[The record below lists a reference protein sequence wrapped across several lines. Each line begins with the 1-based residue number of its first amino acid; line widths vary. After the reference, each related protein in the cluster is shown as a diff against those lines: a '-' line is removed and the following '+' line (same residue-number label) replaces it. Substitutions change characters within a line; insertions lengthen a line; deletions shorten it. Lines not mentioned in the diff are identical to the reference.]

1 MITLIAAGRL
11 GANGELRKT
20 QTGDS
25 VLSFSVAVDNGKDK
39 NGEKRPATW
48 LRCAIWGKRGES
60 LEQFMHKGRSVTV
73 TGRPRASAYENQG
86 RIELMVN
93 EIVFQSPGTATD
105 STPQTPVENEIN
117 NEETEQGTQ
126 DFDDEIPF

>member
-1 MITLIAAGRL
+1 MIAAGRL

-48 LRCAIWGKRGES
+48 LRCAIWGKRGET
-60 LEQFMHKGRSVTV
+60 LEEFMQKGRSVTV
-73 TGRPRASAYENQG
+73 TGRPKASAYEDKG
-86 RIELMVN
+86 RLELMVN
-93 EIVFQSPGTATD
+93 ESSHNIKIPKS
-105 STPQTPVENEIN
+105 IN
-117 NEETEQGTQ
+117 KKIWKF
-126 DFDDEIPF
+126 DFTKFIFFNANQNT

>member
-48 LRCAIWGKRGES
+48 LRCAIWGKRGET
-60 LEQFMHKGRSVTV
+60 LEEFMQKGRSVTV
-73 TGRPRASAYENQG
+73 TGRPKASAYENQG
-86 RIELMVN
+86 RLELMVN

-105 STPQTPVENEIN
+105 STPQAPAENEIN
-117 NEETEQGTQ
+117 DEETEQGTQ
-126 DFDDEIPF
+126 DFEDEIPF

>member
-1 MITLIAAGRL
+1 MLNLVAAGRL
-11 GANGELRKT
+11 GAKGELRKT

-48 LRCAIWGKRGES
+48 VRCAIWGKRGES
-60 LEQFMHKGRSVTV
+60 LEEYMQKGRSVTV

-86 RIELMVN
+86 QLNLMVN
-93 EIVFQSPGTATD
+93 EIVFQSPGTAAD
-105 STPQTPVENEIN
+105 STPQTPVENQMTEEEIA
-117 NEETEQGTQ
+117 QGVQ

>member
-93 EIVFQSPGTATD
+93 EIVFQSPGTAAD
-105 STPQTPVENEIN
+105 STPQAPAENEIN

-126 DFDDEIPF
+126 DFEDEIPF

>member
-11 GANGELRKT
+11 GAKGELRKT

-60 LEQFMHKGRSVTV
+60 LEEFMQKGRSVTV
-73 TGRPRASAYENQG
+73 TGRPKASAYENQG
-86 RIELMVN
+86 RLELMVN
-93 EIVFQSPGTATD
+93 EIIFQSPGTKAD
-105 STPQTPVENEIN
+105 STPQTPAVNEVD
-117 NEETEQGTQ
+117 NEEIEQGTQ
-126 DFDDEIPF
+126 DFDDQIPF

>member
-11 GANGELRKT
+11 GAKGELRKT

-60 LEQFMHKGRSVTV
+60 LEEFIQKGRSVTV
-73 TGRPRASAYENQG
+73 TGRPKASAYENQG
-86 RIELMVN
+86 RLELMVN
-93 EIVFQSPGTATD
+93 EIIFQSPGTKAD
-105 STPQTPVENEIN
+105 NTPQTPAVNEVD
-117 NEETEQGTQ
+117 NEEIEQGTQ
-126 DFDDEIPF
+126 DFDDQIPF

>member
-1 MITLIAAGRL
+1 MMMIAAGRL
-11 GANGELRKT
+11 GAQGELRKT

-48 LRCAIWGKRGES
+48 VRCAIWGKRGES
-60 LEQFMHKGRSVTV
+60 LEEYMQKGRSVTV

-86 RIELMVN
+86 QLNLMVN
-93 EIVFQSPGTATD
+93 DIVFQSPGIAAD
-105 STPQTPVENEIN
+105 DTPKAPVENQMTEEEIA
-117 NEETEQGTQ
+117 QGVQ

>member
-11 GANGELRKT
+11 GAKGELRKT

-60 LEQFMHKGRSVTV
+60 LEEFMQKGRSVTV
-73 TGRPRASAYENQG
+73 TGRPKASAYENQG
-86 RIELMVN
+86 RLELMVN
-93 EIVFQSPGTATD
+93 EIIFQSPGTKED
-105 STPQTPVENEIN
+105 STPQTPAVNEVD
-117 NEETEQGTQ
+117 NEEIEQGTQ
-126 DFDDEIPF
+126 DFDDQIPF